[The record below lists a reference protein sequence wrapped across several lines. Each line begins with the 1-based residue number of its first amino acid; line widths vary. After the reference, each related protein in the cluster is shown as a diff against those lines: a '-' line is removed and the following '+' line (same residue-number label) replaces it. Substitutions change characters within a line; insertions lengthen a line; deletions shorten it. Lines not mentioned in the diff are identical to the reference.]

1 MSKLKIVTMC
11 GSSRYCDIMA
21 VCAWLIEKQEHAA
34 TMGLHLLPRWYCKVD
49 DHLAES
55 ENISEEM
62 DKLHLRKI
70 DMSDEIFV
78 VNCNDYLGKST
89 LREVEYTMSKKIPIR
104 WYTHDPVGLA
114 VQKFLEEARISVI

>member
-11 GSSRYCDIMA
+11 GSSKDCDIMA

-49 DHLAES
+49 NHLAEH
-55 ENISEEM
+55 EGVSEEM
-62 DKLHLRKI
+62 DALHLRKI

-78 VNCNDYLGKST
+78 VNYKDYIGEST
-89 LREVEYTMSKKIPIR
+89 QKEIKYAMEKKIPIR
-104 WYTHDPVGLA
+104 WYTHDPIGLA
-114 VQKFLEEARISVI
+114 VQKVLEEAK